1 MKSHSVPRYIF
12 LLAQLDDKQGYPTGP
27 LRLISGVLTRWTS
40 LYHSLVRLLHVRTA
54 LETLVYGRNYEI
66 CCTAGMAMGRTREQ
80 KERNRQK
87 AVTIL
92 DLLHGREFWLRLE
105 DAKEVLKQLALGAN
119 LTQRD
124 SFRMDHICNLLGCLF
139 KFFSVGVLSN
149 RSPQW
154 RVSNKLLSNSE

>member
-1 MKSHSVPRYIF
+1 M
-12 LLAQLDDKQGYPTGP
+12 LAQLDDKQGYPTGP

-40 LYHSLVRLLHVRTA
+40 LYHSLVRLLRVRTA

-66 CCTAGMAMGRTREQ
+66 CCTAGMATGRTREQ
-80 KERNRQK
+80 KDRNRQK

-92 DLLHGREFWLRLE
+92 DLLHGREFWLWLE
-105 DAKEVLKQLALGAN
+105 DAKEVLKPLALVAN
-119 LTQRD
+119 LTQGD